1 MEYNFENKFVET
13 DETIIFFDNYIN
25 VDSPKEKFVIISHL
39 SADNLAYLQQ
49 ATLPAK
55 TFVSQNLFLL
65 LQKLT
70 KFELIANLNLDLK
83 VLPYGFAVS
92 VADLKITAL
101 NPLLEN
107 SDFKYRTFPISGI
120 TSFQELNQKLG
131 YVAKF
136 DIHGIHKKRIKA
148 WKKFFS
154 QQKLDYL
161 ILGYQDRDDSD
172 NYLSKT
178 GQLKNIEKTLE
189 QADSTQIYLEMTP
202 FDPEQLVK
210 IDDLAHRLDYQIK
223 WLPGYAELISYF
235 KQLDFK
241 ESSSSTMDKILI
253 QREFQPYTSADLVIS
268 SPLLTKDGKI
278 DFTKNFAYPTEA
290 ELKEILKYIAAK
302 QVYFV

>member
-13 DETIIFFDNYIN
+13 DEAIIFFDNYIN
-25 VDSPKEKFVIISHL
+25 VDSPKEKFVVISHL

-92 VADLKITAL
+92 VADSKITAL
-101 NPLLEN
+101 NSDDGLWGSMALYLEH
-107 SDFKYRTFPISGI
+107 DH
-120 TSFQELNQKLG
+120 QKLG

-241 ESSSSTMDKILI
+241 DGSPAATDKTLI
-253 QREFQPYTSADLVIS
+253 QREAQAHITDDLTIS
-268 SPLLTKDGKI
+268 SPLLAEDGKI
-278 DFTKNFAYPTEA
+278 DFMNNFAYPTEA

>member
-13 DETIIFFDNYIN
+13 DEAIIFFDNYIN
-25 VDSPKEKFVIISHL
+25 VDSPKEKFMVISYL

-83 VLPYGFAVS
+83 VLPYGFAVP

-101 NPLLEN
+101 NNDDGLWGSIALYLEH
-107 SDFKYRTFPISGI
+107 DH
-120 TSFQELNQKLG
+120 QKLG

-241 ESSSSTMDKILI
+241 DGSPAATDKTLI
-253 QREFQPYTSADLVIS
+253 QREAQAHITDDLTIS
-268 SPLLTKDGKI
+268 SPLLAEDGKI
-278 DFTKNFAYPTEA
+278 DFMNNFAYPTEA
-290 ELKEILKYIAAK
+290 ELKEILKYIEAK
-302 QVYFV
+302 KVYFV

>member
-39 SADNLAYLQQ
+39 SADNLAYLRQ

-92 VADLKITAL
+92 VVDSKITAL
-101 NPLLEN
+101 NSDDGLWGSIALYLEH
-107 SDFKYRTFPISGI
+107 DH
-120 TSFQELNQKLG
+120 QKLG
-131 YVAKF
+131 YIAKF

-268 SPLLTKDGKI
+268 SPLLTKDSKI

>member
-1 MEYNFENKFVET
+1 MEYNFKNKFVKT
-13 DETIIFFDNYIN
+13 DEAIIFFDNYIN

-92 VADLKITAL
+92 VADSKITAL
-101 NPLLEN
+101 NSDDGLWGSMALYLEH
-107 SDFKYRTFPISGI
+107 DH
-120 TSFQELNQKLG
+120 QKLG

-189 QADSTQIYLEMTP
+189 QADSTQFYLEMTP

-241 ESSSSTMDKILI
+241 DGSPAATDKTLI
-253 QREFQPYTSADLVIS
+253 QREAQAHITDDLTIS
-268 SPLLTKDGKI
+268 SPLLAEDGKI
-278 DFTKNFAYPTEA
+278 DFMNNFAYPTEA

>member
-13 DETIIFFDNYIN
+13 DEAIIFFDNYIN
-25 VDSPKEKFVIISHL
+25 IDSPKEKFVIISHL

-65 LQKLT
+65 LQKLS

-92 VADLKITAL
+92 VADSKITAL
-101 NPLLEN
+101 NSDDGLWGSMALYLEH
-107 SDFKYRTFPISGI
+107 DH
-120 TSFQELNQKLG
+120 QKLG

-241 ESSSSTMDKILI
+241 EGSPAATDKNLI
-253 QREFQPYTSADLVIS
+253 QREAQAHIADDLTIS
-268 SPLLTKDGKI
+268 SPLLAEDGKI
-278 DFTKNFAYPTEA
+278 DFMNNFAYPTEA

>member
-13 DETIIFFDNYIN
+13 DEAIIFFDNYIN
-25 VDSPKEKFVIISHL
+25 VDSPKEKFVVISHL

-83 VLPYGFAVS
+83 VLPYGFAVP
-92 VADLKITAL
+92 VADSKITAL
-101 NPLLEN
+101 NSDDGLWGSMALYLEH
-107 SDFKYRTFPISGI
+107 DH
-120 TSFQELNQKLG
+120 QKLG

-161 ILGYQDRDDSD
+161 ILGYQDRDDND
-172 NYLSKT
+172 NYLSKN

-189 QADSTQIYLEMTP
+189 QADSTQFYLEMTP

-241 ESSSSTMDKILI
+241 DGSPAATDKTLI
-253 QREFQPYTSADLVIS
+253 QREAQAHITDDLTIS
-268 SPLLTKDGKI
+268 SPLLAEDGKI
-278 DFTKNFAYPTEA
+278 DFMNNFAYPTEA

>member
-13 DETIIFFDNYIN
+13 DEAIIFFDNYIN
-25 VDSPKEKFVIISHL
+25 IDSPKEKFVIISHL

-92 VADLKITAL
+92 VADSKITAL
-101 NPLLEN
+101 NSDDGLWGSMALYLEH
-107 SDFKYRTFPISGI
+107 DH
-120 TSFQELNQKLG
+120 QKLG

-241 ESSSSTMDKILI
+241 EGSPAATDKTLI
-253 QREFQPYTSADLVIS
+253 QREAQAHIADDLTIS
-268 SPLLTKDGKI
+268 SPLLAEDGKI
-278 DFTKNFAYPTEA
+278 DFMNNFAYPTEA

>member
-13 DETIIFFDNYIN
+13 DEAIIFFDNYIN

-55 TFVSQNLFLL
+55 IFVSQNLFLL

-92 VADLKITAL
+92 VVDSKITAL
-101 NPLLEN
+101 NSDDGLWGSMALYLEH
-107 SDFKYRTFPISGI
+107 DH
-120 TSFQELNQKLG
+120 QKLG

-189 QADSTQIYLEMTP
+189 QANSTQIYLEMTP

>member
-13 DETIIFFDNYIN
+13 DEAIIFFDNYIN

-83 VLPYGFAVS
+83 VLPYGFAVP

-101 NPLLEN
+101 NNDDGLWGSIALYLEH
-107 SDFKYRTFPISGI
+107 DH
-120 TSFQELNQKLG
+120 QKLG

-210 IDDLAHRLDYQIK
+210 IDDSAHRLDYQIK

-241 ESSSSTMDKILI
+241 EDSPAATDKTLI
-253 QREFQPYTSADLVIS
+253 QREAQAHITDDLTIS
-268 SPLLTKDGKI
+268 SPLLAEDGKI
-278 DFTKNFAYPTEA
+278 DFMNNFAYPTEA

>member
-25 VDSPKEKFVIISHL
+25 IDSPKEKFVIISHL

-92 VADLKITAL
+92 VADSKITAL
-101 NPLLEN
+101 NSDDGLWGSMALYLEH
-107 SDFKYRTFPISGI
+107 DH
-120 TSFQELNQKLG
+120 QKLG

-210 IDDLAHRLDYQIK
+210 IDDLSHRLDYQIK
-223 WLPGYAELISYF
+223 WLSGYAELISYF

-241 ESSSSTMDKILI
+241 EGSPAATDKNLI
-253 QREFQPYTSADLVIS
+253 QREAQAHIADDLTIS
-268 SPLLTKDGKI
+268 SPLLAEDGKI
-278 DFTKNFAYPTEA
+278 DFMNNFAYPTEA

>member
-1 MEYNFENKFVET
+1 MFLPNSSKFLIFITLYKAFLITEYESPADISETLTPSFCTCLTFEF
-13 DETIIFFDNYIN
+13 IN
-25 VDSPKEKFVIISHL
+25 TVHLEPKSTGL
-39 SADNLAYLQQ
+39 
-49 ATLPAK
+49 
-55 TFVSQNLFLL
+55 
-65 LQKLT
+65 
-70 KFELIANLNLDLK
+70 FELIANLNLDLK

-92 VADLKITAL
+92 VADSKITTL
-101 NPLLEN
+101 N
-107 SDFKYRTFPISGI
+107 SDDGLWGSMALYL
-120 TSFQELNQKLG
+120 EHDHQKLG

-241 ESSSSTMDKILI
+241 EGSPAATDKTLI
-253 QREFQPYTSADLVIS
+253 QREAQAHIVDDLTIS
-268 SPLLTKDGKI
+268 SPLLAEDGKI
-278 DFTKNFAYPTEA
+278 DFMNNFAYPTEA

-302 QVYFV
+302 HVYFV

>member
-1 MEYNFENKFVET
+1 MEYSFKNKFVET
-13 DETIIFFDNYIN
+13 DEAIIFFDNYIN
-25 VDSPKEKFVIISHL
+25 VDSPKEKFVVISHL

-65 LQKLT
+65 LQKLS

-92 VADLKITAL
+92 VADSKITAL
-101 NPLLEN
+101 NSDDGLWGSMALYLEH
-107 SDFKYRTFPISGI
+107 DH
-120 TSFQELNQKLG
+120 QKLG

-189 QADSTQIYLEMTP
+189 QANSTQIYLEMTP

-241 ESSSSTMDKILI
+241 DGSPAATDKTLI
-253 QREFQPYTSADLVIS
+253 QREAQAHITDDLTIS
-268 SPLLTKDGKI
+268 SPLLAEDGKI
-278 DFTKNFAYPTEA
+278 DFMNNFADPTEA

>member
-1 MEYNFENKFVET
+1 MEYNFKNKFVKT
-13 DETIIFFDNYIN
+13 DEAIIFFDNYIN
-25 VDSPKEKFVIISHL
+25 VDSPKEKFVVISHL

-65 LQKLT
+65 LQKLS

-92 VADLKITAL
+92 VADSKITAL
-101 NPLLEN
+101 NSDDGLWGSMALYLEH
-107 SDFKYRTFPISGI
+107 DH
-120 TSFQELNQKLG
+120 QKLG

-189 QADSTQIYLEMTP
+189 QANSTQIYLEMTP

-241 ESSSSTMDKILI
+241 DGSPAATDKTLI
-253 QREFQPYTSADLVIS
+253 QREAQAHITDDLTIS
-268 SPLLTKDGKI
+268 SPLLAEDGKI
-278 DFTKNFAYPTEA
+278 DFMNNFAYPTEA

>member
-13 DETIIFFDNYIN
+13 DEAIIFFDNYIN
-25 VDSPKEKFVIISHL
+25 VDSPKEKFMVISHL

-83 VLPYGFAVS
+83 VLPYGFAVP
-92 VADLKITAL
+92 VTDLKITAL
-101 NPLLEN
+101 NNDDGLWGSIALYLEH
-107 SDFKYRTFPISGI
+107 DH
-120 TSFQELNQKLG
+120 QKLG

-241 ESSSSTMDKILI
+241 DGSPAATDKTLI
-253 QREFQPYTSADLVIS
+253 QREAQAYITDDLNIS
-268 SPLLTKDGKI
+268 SPLLAEDGKI
-278 DFTKNFAYPTEA
+278 DFMNNFAYPTEA
-290 ELKEILKYIAAK
+290 ELKEILKYIVAK

>member
-1 MEYNFENKFVET
+1 MGYNFENKFVET

-25 VDSPKEKFVIISHL
+25 IDSPKEKFVIISHL

-92 VADLKITAL
+92 VADSKITAL
-101 NPLLEN
+101 NSDDGLWGSMALYLEH
-107 SDFKYRTFPISGI
+107 DH
-120 TSFQELNQKLG
+120 QKLG

-241 ESSSSTMDKILI
+241 EGSPAATDKTLI
-253 QREFQPYTSADLVIS
+253 QREAHIADDLTIS
-268 SPLLTKDGKI
+268 SPLLAEDGKI
-278 DFTKNFAYPTEA
+278 DFMNNFAYPTEA

-302 QVYFV
+302 HVYFV

>member
-13 DETIIFFDNYIN
+13 DEAIIFFDNYIN

-83 VLPYGFAVS
+83 VLPYGFAVP

-101 NPLLEN
+101 NNDDGLWGSIALYLEH
-107 SDFKYRTFPISGI
+107 DH
-120 TSFQELNQKLG
+120 QKLG

-253 QREFQPYTSADLVIS
+253 KREFQPYTSADLVIS

>member
-13 DETIIFFDNYIN
+13 DEAIIFFDNYIN
-25 VDSPKEKFVIISHL
+25 VDSPKEKFVVISHL

-92 VADLKITAL
+92 VVDSKITAL
-101 NPLLEN
+101 NSDDGLWGSMALYLEH
-107 SDFKYRTFPISGI
+107 DH
-120 TSFQELNQKLG
+120 QKLG

-235 KQLDFK
+235 NQLDFK
-241 ESSSSTMDKILI
+241 DSSSPTMDKILI
-253 QREFQPYTSADLVIS
+253 QREAQAYTSEDLVII
-268 SPLLTKDGKI
+268 SPLLTENGEI
-278 DFTKNFAYPTEA
+278 DFMKNFAYPTEA

>member
-13 DETIIFFDNYIN
+13 DEAIIFFDNYIN
-25 VDSPKEKFVIISHL
+25 VDSPKEKFMVISYL

-65 LQKLT
+65 LQKLS

-92 VADLKITAL
+92 VADSKITAL
-101 NPLLEN
+101 NSDDGLWGSMALYLEH
-107 SDFKYRTFPISGI
+107 DH
-120 TSFQELNQKLG
+120 QKLG

-241 ESSSSTMDKILI
+241 EGSPAATDKNLI
-253 QREFQPYTSADLVIS
+253 QREAQAHIADDLTIS
-268 SPLLTKDGKI
+268 SPLLAEDGKI
-278 DFTKNFAYPTEA
+278 DFMNNFAYPTEA

>member
-13 DETIIFFDNYIN
+13 DEAIIFFDNYIN
-25 VDSPKEKFVIISHL
+25 IDSPKEKFVIISHL

-49 ATLPAK
+49 ATLPTK

-92 VADLKITAL
+92 VADSKITAL
-101 NPLLEN
+101 NSDDGLWGSMALYLEY
-107 SDFKYRTFPISGI
+107 DH
-120 TSFQELNQKLG
+120 QKLG

-189 QADSTQIYLEMTP
+189 QTDDTQIYLEMTP

-210 IDDLAHRLDYQIK
+210 IDDLAYRLDYQIK

-241 ESSSSTMDKILI
+241 ESSPAATDKTLI
-253 QREFQPYTSADLVIS
+253 QRETQTHIADDLTIS
-268 SPLLTKDGKI
+268 SPLLTENGEI
-278 DFTKNFAYPTEA
+278 DFMKNFAYPTEA

>member
-13 DETIIFFDNYIN
+13 DEAIIFFDNYIN

-39 SADNLAYLQQ
+39 SADNLAYLRQ

-83 VLPYGFAVS
+83 VLPYGFAVP

-101 NPLLEN
+101 NNDDGLWGSIALYLEH
-107 SDFKYRTFPISGI
+107 DH
-120 TSFQELNQKLG
+120 QKLG

>member
-13 DETIIFFDNYIN
+13 DEAIIFFDNYIN
-25 VDSPKEKFVIISHL
+25 IDSPKEKFVIISHL

-92 VADLKITAL
+92 VADSKITAL
-101 NPLLEN
+101 NSDDGLWGSMALYLEH
-107 SDFKYRTFPISGI
+107 DH
-120 TSFQELNQKLG
+120 QKLG

-241 ESSSSTMDKILI
+241 EGSPAATDKNLI
-253 QREFQPYTSADLVIS
+253 QREAQAHIADDLTIS
-268 SPLLTKDGKI
+268 SPLLAEDGKI
-278 DFTKNFAYPTEA
+278 DFMNNFAYPTEA

>member
-13 DETIIFFDNYIN
+13 DEAIIFFDNYIN
-25 VDSPKEKFVIISHL
+25 VDSPKEKFVVISHL

-92 VADLKITAL
+92 VADSKITAL
-101 NPLLEN
+101 NSDDGLWGSMALYLEH
-107 SDFKYRTFPISGI
+107 DH
-120 TSFQELNQKLG
+120 QKLG

-189 QADSTQIYLEMTP
+189 QADSTQFYLEMTP

-241 ESSSSTMDKILI
+241 DGSPAATDKTLI
-253 QREFQPYTSADLVIS
+253 QREAQAHITDDLTIS
-268 SPLLTKDGKI
+268 SPLLAEDGKI
-278 DFTKNFAYPTEA
+278 DFMNNFADPTEA

>member
-13 DETIIFFDNYIN
+13 DEAIIFFDNYIN
-25 VDSPKEKFVIISHL
+25 VDSPKEKFVVISHL

-65 LQKLT
+65 LQKLS

-92 VADLKITAL
+92 VADSKITAL
-101 NPLLEN
+101 NSDDGLWGSMALYLEH
-107 SDFKYRTFPISGI
+107 DH
-120 TSFQELNQKLG
+120 QKLG

-241 ESSSSTMDKILI
+241 DGSPAATDKTLI
-253 QREFQPYTSADLVIS
+253 QREAQAHITDDLTIG
-268 SPLLTKDGKI
+268 SPLLAEDGKI
-278 DFTKNFAYPTEA
+278 DFMNNFAYPTEA

-302 QVYFV
+302 QVHFV

>member
-1 MEYNFENKFVET
+1 MEYNFKNKFVET
-13 DETIIFFDNYIN
+13 DEAIIFFDNYIN
-25 VDSPKEKFVIISHL
+25 IDSPKEKFVIISHL

-92 VADLKITAL
+92 VADSKITAL
-101 NPLLEN
+101 NSDDGLWGSMALYLEH
-107 SDFKYRTFPISGI
+107 DH
-120 TSFQELNQKLG
+120 QKLG

-241 ESSSSTMDKILI
+241 EGSPAATDKTLI
-253 QREFQPYTSADLVIS
+253 QREAQAHIADDLTIS
-268 SPLLTKDGKI
+268 SPLLAEDGKI
-278 DFTKNFAYPTEA
+278 DFMNNFAYPTEA

>member
-1 MEYNFENKFVET
+1 MEYSFKNKFVET
-13 DETIIFFDNYIN
+13 DEAIIFFDNYIN

-65 LQKLT
+65 LQKLS

-92 VADLKITAL
+92 VADSKITAL
-101 NPLLEN
+101 NSDDGLWGSMALYLEH
-107 SDFKYRTFPISGI
+107 DH
-120 TSFQELNQKLG
+120 QKLG

-189 QADSTQIYLEMTP
+189 QADSTQFYLEMTP

-241 ESSSSTMDKILI
+241 DGSPAATDKTLI
-253 QREFQPYTSADLVIS
+253 QREAQAHITDDLTIS
-268 SPLLTKDGKI
+268 SPLLAEDGKI
-278 DFTKNFAYPTEA
+278 DFMNNFAYPTEA

>member
-13 DETIIFFDNYIN
+13 DEAIIFFDNYIN
-25 VDSPKEKFVIISHL
+25 VDSPKEKFMVISYL

-92 VADLKITAL
+92 VVDSKITAL
-101 NPLLEN
+101 NNDDGLWGSIALYLEH
-107 SDFKYRTFPISGI
+107 DH
-120 TSFQELNQKLG
+120 QKLG

-241 ESSSSTMDKILI
+241 EGSPAATDKTLI
-253 QREFQPYTSADLVIS
+253 QREAQAHITDDLTIS
-268 SPLLTKDGKI
+268 SPLLAEDGKI
-278 DFTKNFAYPTEA
+278 DFMNNFAYPTEA

>member
-13 DETIIFFDNYIN
+13 DEAIIFFDNYIN
-25 VDSPKEKFVIISHL
+25 IDSPKEKFVIISHL
-39 SADNLAYLQQ
+39 SADNLTYLQQ

-65 LQKLT
+65 LQKLS

-92 VADLKITAL
+92 VADSKITAL
-101 NPLLEN
+101 NSDDGLWGSMALYLEH
-107 SDFKYRTFPISGI
+107 DH
-120 TSFQELNQKLG
+120 QKLG

-189 QADSTQIYLEMTP
+189 QANSTQIYLEMTP

-241 ESSSSTMDKILI
+241 DGSPAATDKTLI
-253 QREFQPYTSADLVIS
+253 QREAQAHIIDDLTIS
-268 SPLLTKDGKI
+268 SPLLAEDGKI
-278 DFTKNFAYPTEA
+278 DFMNNFAYPTEA
-290 ELKEILKYIAAK
+290 ELKEILKYIASK

>member
-13 DETIIFFDNYIN
+13 DEIIIFFDNYIN

-83 VLPYGFAVS
+83 VLPYGFAVP

-101 NPLLEN
+101 NNDDGLWGSIALYLEH
-107 SDFKYRTFPISGI
+107 DH
-120 TSFQELNQKLG
+120 QKLG

-223 WLPGYAELISYF
+223 WLPGYAKLISYF

-278 DFTKNFAYPTEA
+278 DFTNNFAYPTEA

>member
-13 DETIIFFDNYIN
+13 DEAIIFFDNYIN
-25 VDSPKEKFVIISHL
+25 VDSPKEKFAIISHL
-39 SADNLAYLQQ
+39 SADNLVYLQQ

-55 TFVSQNLFLL
+55 TFISQNLFLL

-92 VADLKITAL
+92 VADSKITAL
-101 NPLLEN
+101 NSDDGLWGSIALYLEH
-107 SDFKYRTFPISGI
+107 DH
-120 TSFQELNQKLG
+120 QKLG

-241 ESSSSTMDKILI
+241 EGSPAATDKNLI
-253 QREFQPYTSADLVIS
+253 QREAQAHIADDLTIS
-268 SPLLTKDGKI
+268 SPLLAEDGKI

>member
-13 DETIIFFDNYIN
+13 DEAIIFFDNYIN

-39 SADNLAYLQQ
+39 SADNLAYLRQ

-83 VLPYGFAVS
+83 VLPYGFAVP

-101 NPLLEN
+101 NNDDGLWGSIALYLEH
-107 SDFKYRTFPISGI
+107 DH
-120 TSFQELNQKLG
+120 QKLG

-268 SPLLTKDGKI
+268 SPLLTKDSKI

>member
-25 VDSPKEKFVIISHL
+25 IDSPKEKFVIISHL

-92 VADLKITAL
+92 VADSKITAL
-101 NPLLEN
+101 NSDDGLWGSMALYLEH
-107 SDFKYRTFPISGI
+107 DH
-120 TSFQELNQKLG
+120 QKLG

-241 ESSSSTMDKILI
+241 EGSPAATDKTLI
-253 QREFQPYTSADLVIS
+253 QREAQAHIADDLTIS
-268 SPLLTKDGKI
+268 SPLLAEDGKI
-278 DFTKNFAYPTEA
+278 NFMNNFAYPTEA

>member
-13 DETIIFFDNYIN
+13 DEAIIFFDNYIN
-25 VDSPKEKFVIISHL
+25 VDSPKEKFVVISHL

-83 VLPYGFAVS
+83 VLPYGFAVP
-92 VADLKITAL
+92 VADLKIT
-101 NPLLEN
+101 
-107 SDFKYRTFPISGI
+107 
-120 TSFQELNQKLG
+120 ELNNDDGLWGSIALYLEHDHQKLG

-241 ESSSSTMDKILI
+241 EGSPAATDKNLI
-253 QREFQPYTSADLVIS
+253 QREAQAHIADDLTIS
-268 SPLLTKDGKI
+268 SPLLAEDGKI

>member
-13 DETIIFFDNYIN
+13 DEAIIFFDNYIN
-25 VDSPKEKFVIISHL
+25 IDSPKEKFVIISHL

-92 VADLKITAL
+92 VVDSKITAL
-101 NPLLEN
+101 NSDDGLWGSMALYLEH
-107 SDFKYRTFPISGI
+107 DH
-120 TSFQELNQKLG
+120 QKLG

-189 QADSTQIYLEMTP
+189 QADSTQFYLEMTP
-202 FDPEQLVK
+202 FDPEQLIK

-241 ESSSSTMDKILI
+241 DGSPAATDKTLI
-253 QREFQPYTSADLVIS
+253 QREAQAHITDDLTIS
-268 SPLLTKDGKI
+268 SPLLAEDGKI
-278 DFTKNFAYPTEA
+278 DFMNNFAYPTEA

>member
-25 VDSPKEKFVIISHL
+25 IDSPKEKFVIISHL

-101 NPLLEN
+101 NNDDGLWGSIALYLEH
-107 SDFKYRTFPISGI
+107 DH
-120 TSFQELNQKLG
+120 QKLG

-136 DIHGIHKKRIKA
+136 DIHEIHKKRIKA

-241 ESSSSTMDKILI
+241 EGSPAAIDKTLI
-253 QREFQPYTSADLVIS
+253 QRKAQAHITDDLTIS
-268 SPLLTKDGKI
+268 SPLLAEDGKI
-278 DFTKNFAYPTEA
+278 DFMNNFAYPTEA

>member
-13 DETIIFFDNYIN
+13 DEAIIFFDNYIN
-25 VDSPKEKFVIISHL
+25 VDSPKEKFVVISHL
-39 SADNLAYLQQ
+39 SADNLVYLQQ

-92 VADLKITAL
+92 VADSKITAL
-101 NPLLEN
+101 NSDDGLWGSMALYLEH
-107 SDFKYRTFPISGI
+107 DH
-120 TSFQELNQKLG
+120 QKLG

-161 ILGYQDRDDSD
+161 ILGYQDRDDND
-172 NYLSKT
+172 NYLSKN

-189 QADSTQIYLEMTP
+189 QADSTQFYLEMTP

-241 ESSSSTMDKILI
+241 DGSPAATDKTLI
-253 QREFQPYTSADLVIS
+253 QREAQAHITDDLTIS
-268 SPLLTKDGKI
+268 SPLLAEDGKI
-278 DFTKNFAYPTEA
+278 DFMNNFAYPTEA

>member
-1 MEYNFENKFVET
+1 MEYNFKNKFVET
-13 DETIIFFDNYIN
+13 DEAIIFFDNYIN
-25 VDSPKEKFVIISHL
+25 VDSPKEKFMVISYL

-65 LQKLT
+65 LQKLS

-92 VADLKITAL
+92 VADSKITAL
-101 NPLLEN
+101 NSDDGLWGSMALYLEH
-107 SDFKYRTFPISGI
+107 DH
-120 TSFQELNQKLG
+120 QKLG

-241 ESSSSTMDKILI
+241 DGSPAATDKTLI
-253 QREFQPYTSADLVIS
+253 QREAQAHITDDLTIS
-268 SPLLTKDGKI
+268 SPLLAEDGKI
-278 DFTKNFAYPTEA
+278 DFMNNFAYPTEA

>member
-13 DETIIFFDNYIN
+13 DEAIIFFDNYIN
-25 VDSPKEKFVIISHL
+25 VDSPKEKFVVISHL
-39 SADNLAYLQQ
+39 SADNLVYLQQ

-92 VADLKITAL
+92 VADSKITAL
-101 NPLLEN
+101 NSDDGLWGSMALYLEH
-107 SDFKYRTFPISGI
+107 DH
-120 TSFQELNQKLG
+120 QKLG

-241 ESSSSTMDKILI
+241 DGSPAATDKTLI
-253 QREFQPYTSADLVIS
+253 QREAQAYITDDLNIS
-268 SPLLTKDGKI
+268 SPLLAEDGKI
-278 DFTKNFAYPTEA
+278 DFMNNFAYPTEA
-290 ELKEILKYIAAK
+290 ELKEILKYIVAK

>member
-13 DETIIFFDNYIN
+13 DEAIIFFDNYIN
-25 VDSPKEKFVIISHL
+25 VDSPKEKFVVISHL
-39 SADNLAYLQQ
+39 SADNLVYLQQ

-55 TFVSQNLFLL
+55 TFISQNLFLL

-92 VADLKITAL
+92 VADSKITAL
-101 NPLLEN
+101 NSDDGLWGSIALYLEH
-107 SDFKYRTFPISGI
+107 DH
-120 TSFQELNQKLG
+120 QKLG

-235 KQLDFK
+235 NQLGFK
-241 ESSSSTMDKILI
+241 ESPSSTMDKILI

>member
-83 VLPYGFAVS
+83 VLPYGFAVP

-101 NPLLEN
+101 NNDDGLWGSIALYLEH
-107 SDFKYRTFPISGI
+107 DH
-120 TSFQELNQKLG
+120 QKLG